1 MAYGLW
7 MNGKELAA
15 VNSISLLANDKEP
28 WADGNKQKIYTPPD
42 YVAGN
47 PVFWLVRP
55 GIYSAARQI
64 PRLTAGLL
72 DGEPMGRIIVDF
84 TNANQQAFFTEF
96 SIYQVQPPQSVS
108 GTYGIMIQNS
118 VDWMSINS
126 SSRLGFVAWKGK

>member
-47 PVFWLVRP
+47 PVFLVGQTGYIFGSQTTPVLRR
-55 GIYSAARQI
+55 GYW
-64 PRLTAGLL
+64 
-72 DGEPMGRIIVDF
+72 M
-84 TNANQQAFFTEF
+84 AN
-96 SIYQVQPPQSVS
+96 
-108 GTYGIMIQNS
+108 
-118 VDWMSINS
+118 
-126 SSRLGFVAWKGK
+126 RWK